1 MLRMTYG
8 YKAQEHGDRILD
20 AAQRLNKFAIETI
33 LPGALLVNYLHCLR
47 HIPEWLPWL
56 SYKPLARIGH
66 NLGNEVLYPPLQF
79 VKESILN
86 GTALPSLALE
96 NFQEVE
102 RLKLSG
108 SEREKAEETIAG
120 ALASIFSAGAETT
133 ASAMK
138 FFFVAMLLYPDIQQK
153 AQDELD
159 SVIGRD
165 RLPTFEDRPRLP
177 FIDAVCKEILRW
189 RPVTPLALPHAA
201 MKDDI
206 YDGFFIPKGAVVI
219 PNSWAML
226 HDPTLYPEPDI
237 FKPERFINTDGSLR
251 DDPNLASAFG
261 FGKRICPGR
270 HVVDATLF
278 IVVASLL
285 AAFNIKRGE
294 GGGSKPSDYTFT
306 GTLSSRP
313 DPFSCS
319 FIPRDEKARELILA
333 DIMAR

>member
-1 MLRMTYG
+1 
-8 YKAQEHGDRILD
+8 
-20 AAQRLNKFAIETI
+20 
-33 LPGALLVNYLHCLR
+33 
-47 HIPEWLPWL
+47 
-56 SYKPLARIGH
+56 
-66 NLGNEVLYPPLQF
+66 
-79 VKESILN
+79 
-86 GTALPSLALE
+86 
-96 NFQEVE
+96 
-102 RLKLSG
+102 
-108 SEREKAEETIAG
+108 
-120 ALASIFSAGAETT
+120 
-133 ASAMK
+133 MK